1 MLLAIIALGL
11 LGGLITGISP
21 CILPVLPIIFLS
33 GGADSARNFSAF
45 NTNKPQVQASKWRP
59 YQVVGGLV
67 LSFSAFTLFGTLLL
81 NVLHLPQDI
90 VRIVGII
97 FLILVGLGMIIPS
110 LEHILEKPFSWIPQ
124 KNINSQR
131 GGFLLGLLLGLVYVP
146 CAGPVLAAITV
157 AGATGE
163 IGADTIALTISF
175 AAGTAIPLLFF
186 ALAGRSITERIKAF
200 RKRQRLIRSITGTIL
215 IVLALALALNL
226 PAQFQRLI
234 PHYTQS
240 TEEFVSRGTSQNLNQ
255 KTLGDCKDGQK
266 DLQDCGIAPELTGLT
281 GYFNS
286 PTEPSLAQ
294 KKGKVVLVDFWAY
307 SCINC
312 QRTAPHLNE
321 IYTKY
326 KDAGLEIIGV
336 HTPEYAFEH
345 ETANVAAGA
354 KDLGIK
360 YPVAQDNN
368 YATWNAYSNH
378 YWPAHYLIDAEG
390 KLRAIKYGEGDYDV
404 LENQI
409 RELLQAANPKQE
421 LPQQLE
427 NKENEQSLNRS
438 PETYLGIGRSA
449 YFVGQGKYSPG
460 THSFTA
466 EQNIPVDRYSLA
478 GKWKLDQEK
487 IEPVEKSELLLHY
500 RGRGVQLVV
509 SGTGSIT
516 VESKGKTKTYD
527 ISGAPNALHIV
538 GEKGK
543 AAEQTEET
551 LKIKASPGV
560 QMYSVTFS

>member
-1 MLLAIIALGL
+1 M
-11 LGGLITGISP
+11 
-21 CILPVLPIIFLS
+21 
-33 GGADSARNFSAF
+33 
-45 NTNKPQVQASKWRP
+45 
-59 YQVVGGLV
+59 
-67 LSFSAFTLFGTLLL
+67 
-81 NVLHLPQDI
+81 
-90 VRIVGII
+90 
-97 FLILVGLGMIIPS
+97 
-110 LEHILEKPFSWIPQ
+110 
-124 KNINSQR
+124 
-131 GGFLLGLLLGLVYVP
+131 
-146 CAGPVLAAITV
+146 
-157 AGATGE
+157 
-163 IGADTIALTISF
+163 
-175 AAGTAIPLLFF
+175 
-186 ALAGRSITERIKAF
+186 
-200 RKRQRLIRSITGTIL
+200 
-215 IVLALALALNL
+215 
-226 PAQFQRLI
+226 
-234 PHYTQS
+234 
-240 TEEFVSRGTSQNLNQ
+240 
-255 KTLGDCKDGQK
+255 
-266 DLQDCGIAPELTGLT
+266 
-281 GYFNS
+281 
-286 PTEPSLAQ
+286 
-294 KKGKVVLVDFWAY
+294 LVDFWAY

-438 PETYLGIGRSA
+438 PETYLGTGRSA
-449 YFVGQGKYSPG
+449 HFVGQGKYSPG